1 MQMRIFA
8 AAVVVVLFSG
18 GAGLAA
24 DAPGR
29 YTLAPA
35 GEAFLRLDSATG
47 AMSVCS
53 QKPSGWSCASVAD
66 DVRALQQEVDRLTH
80 QTEELR
86 QKLAE
91 AGAPAEAD
99 APAKAP
105 DTTPGL
111 QPANPSSSVPEVA
124 FDQMA
129 DLVAKMLRRFEDM
142 VRDIQAGDPPKEI

>member
-91 AGAPAEAD
+91 AD

-105 DTTPGL
+105 DTTPRL

>member
-91 AGAPAEAD
+91 AGAPA
-99 APAKAP
+99 KAP

-142 VRDIQAGDPPKEI
+142 VRDIQADDPPKEI

>member
-1 MQMRIFA
+1 MQTRIFA

-53 QKPSGWSCASVAD
+53 QKPSGWACASVAD
-66 DVRALQQEVDRLTH
+66 DVQALQQEVDLLTR

-86 QKLAE
+86 QKLAK
-91 AGAPAEAD
+91 AD

-111 QPANPSSSVPEVA
+111 QPANPSSSMPEVA

-142 VRDIQAGDPPKEI
+142 VRDIQAEDPPKEI

>member
-1 MQMRIFA
+1 MQ
-8 AAVVVVLFSG
+8 
-18 GAGLAA
+18 
-24 DAPGR
+24 P
-29 YTLAPA
+29 
-35 GEAFLRLDSATG
+35 EAFGLVLRQRCRRRS
-47 AMSVCS
+47 
-53 QKPSGWSCASVAD
+53 
-66 DVRALQQEVDRLTH
+66 ALQQEVDRLTH

-91 AGAPAEAD
+91 AG

-142 VRDIQAGDPPKEI
+142 VRDIQAEDPPKEI